1 MAYDTLKV
9 AITGAGAIS
18 RFHLA
23 GWQAQT
29 GVEIAAI
36 CDPDRDRAQAQAD
49 LFGIPQVFGDMAQ
62 MLAAVRP
69 DAVDIITPVGSHA
82 PLVRLAAD
90 HGVHVMCQKPMTPTV
105 ADAEAL
111 IADVGERVRFM
122 VHENYRFRPHYAELA
137 QRMRVGQVGRLRHAR
152 LTVRASAVLD
162 YPGKT
167 PFLLGRQPYLAD
179 FRRLLVFEVLIHHL
193 DALRAILGEMTV
205 QGATL
210 DRMNPAL
217 KGEDVAVIQLRT
229 DDGALVLIDA
239 DIAAPGHPPLPADR
253 LELLGEADTL
263 IYDRDRI
270 TLLSQ
275 PGAVSLHDLTANY
288 QACFTGA
295 VADFTDGLR
304 SGRPFQTDRLDNL
317 RTLRLME
324 DIYRA
329 AGVAI

>member
-1 MAYDTLKV
+1 MAYEKLKV

-18 RFHLA
+18 EFHLK
-23 GWQAQT
+23 GWQAQQ

-36 CDPDRDRAQAQAD
+36 CDPDKDRAAAQAER
-49 LFGIPQVFGDMAQ
+49 FGIAQVFTDMAE
-62 MLAAVRP
+62 MLDAVQP

-82 PLVRLAAD
+82 PLVRQAAD
-90 HGVHVMCQKPMTPTV
+90 RGVHVMCQKPMTPTV
-105 ADAEAL
+105 ADAESL

-137 QRMRVGQVGRLRHAR
+137 QRMRDNQVGRLRHAR
-152 LTVRASAVLD
+152 LTVRASAVLT
-162 YPGKT
+162 YPGQT
-167 PFLLGRQPYLAD
+167 PFLLNRQPYLAD
-179 FRRLLVFEVLIHHL
+179 FKRLLVFEVLIHHL

-205 QGATL
+205 TSATL
-210 DRMNPAL
+210 DRMNPEL
-217 KGEDVAVIQLRT
+217 KGEDVALIQLRS
-229 DDGALVLIDA
+229 DDGALVVIDA

-253 LELLGEADTL
+253 LELLGETDTL

-275 PGAVSLHDLTANY
+275 PDDVSLHDLTANY

-295 VADFTDGLR
+295 VTDFTEGLR

-324 DIYRA
+324 DIYRT
-329 AGVAI
+329 AGVTI